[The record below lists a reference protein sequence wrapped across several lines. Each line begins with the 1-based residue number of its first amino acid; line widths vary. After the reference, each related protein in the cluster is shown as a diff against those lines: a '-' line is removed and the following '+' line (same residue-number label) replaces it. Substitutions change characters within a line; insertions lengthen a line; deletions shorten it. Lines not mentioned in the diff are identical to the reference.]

1 MSKSRKDSG
10 SFRNYGFVE
19 AFLSPRKRALL
30 RRALSEFNER
40 ITKNPD
46 RYKRKYNLNDKTVRT
61 HRSDLNS
68 LMSDFNL
75 S

>member
-1 MSKSRKDSG
+1 MSKSTHNG
-10 SFRNYGFVE
+10 LFRNYGVVE
-19 AFLSPRKRALL
+19 AFLSPRKRAIL
-30 RRALSEFNER
+30 RRALSEFSER

-46 RYKRKYNLNDKTVRT
+46 RYKEKYGVNDKTVRT
-61 HRSDLNS
+61 HRSDVNS

>member
-10 SFRNYGFVE
+10 SFRNYALVE